1 MQQTNILKF
10 RTDIFKDEQLTLN
23 LIKSISMS

>member
-1 MQQTNILKF
+1 MQQTNIMKF

-23 LIKSISMS
+23 LIKSISMD